1 MKTIQEVVELLHG
14 GSNNED
20 TRTPH
25 EIYCQDFECE
35 RCIDEAK
42 AGSELIVH
50 EETSHEGFVTNGF
63 LNCLINIMTII
74 ITRMMKTF
82 I

>member
-1 MKTIQEVVELLHG
+1 MSQDFEWKYCDYEDNSRSSRVLHQELLHG

-35 RCIDEAK
+35 MCIDEAK

-50 EETSHEGFVTNGF
+50 EET
-63 LNCLINIMTII
+63 
-74 ITRMMKTF
+74 
-82 I
+82 